1 MPGKAA
7 MTTASAGPAALL
19 RNYWNAELLRLLE
32 SDLLASD
39 LADTQVIPANSGK
52 AIEFHR
58 ISNFPKQVYGVTQV
72 LGWPPTA
79 TSGALKGSSFTVD
92 SVVYTLELLTNDLE
106 MSEMAVMCAEPNPL
120 PALTAEFLYNAK
132 DTLDQRMI
140 NKMVANTGNT
150 QTSTVPSVSYGGAS
164 VSVVQIW
171 GDGSQT
177 LTEVTL
183 DADNPA
189 HRIAAETFN
198 SAYTQLRVNGAKPR
212 DGSLYDALV
221 SPEIAGDLRTDGT
234 FQDIA
239 LKGNQR
245 GEDKF
250 ERASIGN
257 VFGVRVMEDQNVSVY
272 NITGTIDST
281 NDYIHRCPVM
291 GRGYVK
297 RISHA
302 KGIGVP
308 RVNYIPP
315 GSVDKADPYGLV
327 GIMTWKIYDAD
338 GGVINPLAGVII
350 KAATIRARRTAGYD
364 DRWDGLT

>member
-1 MPGKAA
+1 MSGKAVLL
-7 MTTASAGPAALL
+7 TSSTGPAALL
-19 RNYWNAELLRLLE
+19 RNYWNQELLRLLQN
-32 SDLLASD
+32 DLLASD
-39 LADTQVIPANSGK
+39 LTDTQVIPSNSGR

-58 ISNFPKQVYGVTQV
+58 ISNFPKQVVGVTQI
-72 LGWPPTA
+72 LGWAPTS

-106 MSEMAVMCAEPNPL
+106 ISEMAVMCSEPNPL
-120 PALTAEFLYNAK
+120 PALTEEFLYNAK
-132 DTLDQRMI
+132 DTMDQRTI
-140 NKMVANTGNT
+140 NKMVNNTGNT
-150 QTSTVPSVSYGGAS
+150 QSATAPSVSYGGVS
-164 VSVVQIW
+164 VSVTNIW

-177 LTEVTL
+177 LTEATL
-183 DADNPA
+183 DADNPS

-198 SAYTQLRVNGAKPR
+198 SAYTTLRTQKAKPR

-221 SPEIAGDLRTDGT
+221 APEIAGDLRLDAT

-239 LKGNQR
+239 LKGTQR

-250 ERASIGN
+250 ERASIGS
-257 VFGVRVMEDQNVSVY
+257 VFGVRVMEDQNVS
-272 NITGTIDST
+272 IGTAGTIDST
-281 NDYIHRCPVM
+281 NDYIIRCPVV

-315 GSVDKADPYGLV
+315 GQVDKADPYGLV

-338 GGVINPLAGVII
+338 GGIINPLAGVII
-350 KAATIRARRTAGYD
+350 RAATIRAKSTAGFD
-364 DRWDGLT
+364 DLWSFND